1 MAVRQRDRTQG
12 RDLELLS
19 LQHRAERTTSQG
31 SCHGGPVCL
40 PTTETLL
47 TAGCLGY
54 LLLGDSVTSVP
65 NLFPETYL
73 PHGNYKAILAQQA
86 STHKASPRGLLQITW
101 NLLKLVSTCL
111 PIKGSVGGSD
121 IYGV

>member
-1 MAVRQRDRTQG
+1 MVRQSDRTQG
-12 RDLELLS
+12 RCLELLR
-19 LQHRAERTTSQG
+19 LQHRAQRTTS
-31 SCHGGPVCL
+31 HGGPAHL

-47 TAGCLGY
+47 TAWCLGY
-54 LLLGDSVTSVP
+54 LLLGDSITSVP

-86 STHKASPRGLLQITW
+86 STHKASPLGLLQITS
-101 NLLKLVSTCL
+101 NPLKLVSACL